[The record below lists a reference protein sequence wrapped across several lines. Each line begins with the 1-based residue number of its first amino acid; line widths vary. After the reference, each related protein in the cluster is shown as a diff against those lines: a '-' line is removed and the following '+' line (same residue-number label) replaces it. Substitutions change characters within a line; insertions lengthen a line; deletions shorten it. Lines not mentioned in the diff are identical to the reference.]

1 MIEQLIRRFGEP
13 LRYLVVGGV
22 NTAFNYGLFA
32 LLLWL
37 LKPVI
42 SQLAPAQV
50 SVLHLAGTHAYAVI
64 QWIAWV
70 LSVPVSTYTMKR
82 FVFRRGGSY
91 PAQVLRAYGVYLP
104 AQLVAS
110 GVLIFCVQALG
121 LPELLGQLVA
131 ACFSTVISYLGHKFF
146 TFKTPAEED
155 PVLPG

>member
-82 FVFRRGGSY
+82 FVFRKGGSY

-104 AQLVAS
+104 AQLIAS
-110 GVLIFCVQALG
+110 GVLIFCVQVLKF
-121 LPELLGQLVA
+121 PPLLGQFVA
-131 ACFSTVISYLGHKFF
+131 VCFSTVVSYLGLKFF
-146 TFKTPAEED
+146 TFRAPAGEN
-155 PVLPG
+155 PTK